1 MNQDIRIATSQ
12 QMILLASASEKL
24 NRSVDAGWISDKLDT
39 EGFNVLEVMLYNHNS
54 ENHHR
59 VHACLKFTDQ
69 EEPEEIHIDVPDQ
82 MWRQLMKFEDFKG
95 YVQDLHTKFQEDD
108 DFEAGIVAHIETLN
122 ESELGEV
129 EDNE

>member
-1 MNQDIRIATSQ
+1 M
-12 QMILLASASEKL
+12 
-24 NRSVDAGWISDKLDT
+24 
-39 EGFNVLEVMLYNHNS
+39 
-54 ENHHR
+54 
-59 VHACLKFTDQ
+59 
-69 EEPEEIHIDVPDQ
+69 PDQ